1 MGYNQY
7 DKPNPGCVH
16 LMVHFDGEA
25 SKPILN
31 VDPDRYSYFDLVD
44 DVNELATDVGCKD
57 SSLSVS
63 LCFFHPG
70 SQGKIPIKTDSDVL
84 DIFKLN
90 NMRSCIHVYAA
101 LLNHHHEETEVPR
114 QIVDT
119 IISDSDIEWDG
130 DELEQNESEE
140 TNSSSSDINEEWK
153 NEINIDELSDY
164 EEKHDV
170 IVTDQNSDEDKVP
183 IYVDRGMK
191 GRIFEPLCDGKV
203 ELEAGLLFVDVNEF
217 RTSLRDFVIQEGF
230 EIKRIKNEKARVTAI
245 CVADGCSWRIHAS
258 PTPDGKTYKIKTYN
272 PTHSCIRTSKNSNAT
287 STWIAKKLESKIK
300 ADPDISYA
308 IMKQELL
315 DSYGI
320 EPSNVAQLYRA
331 RKRVRQD
338 TKGVHAPSYNDLPVW
353 ANLAL
358 EINP

>member
-31 VDPDRYSYFDLVD
+31 VDPDRISYFDLVD

-57 SSLSVS
+57 SSLS
-63 LCFFHPG
+63 
-70 SQGKIPIKTDSDVL
+70 
-84 DIFKLN
+84 
-90 NMRSCIHVYAA
+90 
-101 LLNHHHEETEVPR
+101 
-114 QIVDT
+114 
-119 IISDSDIEWDG
+119 
-130 DELEQNESEE
+130 
-140 TNSSSSDINEEWK
+140 
-153 NEINIDELSDY
+153 
-164 EEKHDV
+164 
-170 IVTDQNSDEDKVP
+170 NSDEDKVP
-183 IYVDRGMK
+183 TYVDRGMK

-217 RTSLRDFVIQEGF
+217 RTALRDLFIQEGF

-272 PTHSCIRTSKNSNAT
+272 HTHSCIRTSKNSNAT
-287 STWIAKKLESKIK
+287 STWIAKKLESNIK
-300 ADPDISYA
+300 VDPDISYA

-338 TKGVHAPSYNDLPVW
+338 TKGVHALSYNDLPVW

-358 EINP
+358 EINPGSIIKLQLEPKINNNPEFKRFFVCLNAMKSGFVRGCRPWFGQKE